1 MPPEIAKKAID
12 FVIARSGVRHNIEV
26 DFFGGEPLMAW
37 DTVTQTVDYARS
49 LEEKYNKMCI
59 RDSGHAG
66 NKTANKTTA
75 AVGDTITYSI
85 RLENGAAATADWEN
99 MTVTD
104 TIPDG
109 VTFAGN
115 VQENG
120 SATVN
125 YSYNADTKT
134 ITFTPDAIAA
144 GAQTVL
150 SFDVTVDDGSQGK
163 FIVNTCLLYTSFYQG
178 LSVRA

>member
-1 MPPEIAKKAID
+1 MTVNSDAYGMHIENTAL
-12 FVIARSGVRHNIEV
+12 VSGSNTPDKSGTDNGVDIE
-26 DFFGGEPLMAW
+26 DGTA
-37 DTVTQTVDYARS
+37 D
-49 LEEKYNKMCI
+49 
-59 RDSGHAG
+59 GHAG

-99 MTVTD
+99 MKVID
-104 TIPDG
+104 VLPDG
-109 VTFAGN
+109 VSFAGN

-125 YSYNADTKT
+125 YSYNATMKT
-134 ITFTPDAIAA
+134 ITFTPDAIPA

-150 SFDVTVDDGSQGK
+150 SFDVHRAS
-163 FIVNTCLLYTSFYQG
+163 
-178 LSVRA
+178 LS